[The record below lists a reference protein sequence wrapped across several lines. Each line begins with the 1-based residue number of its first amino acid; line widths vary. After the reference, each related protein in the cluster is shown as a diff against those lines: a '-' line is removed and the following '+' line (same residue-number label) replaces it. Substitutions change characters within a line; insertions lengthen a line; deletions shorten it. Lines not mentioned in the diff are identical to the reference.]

1 MDTLYLPLH
10 IWNKIK
16 QLAKDKKGFKRAIE
30 RFDGIAKYK
39 NRIFMVNDKPVK
51 VEDYVLIDSN
61 PEGILELYSAFN
73 YYHDLQKL
81 ASEFHNNLVCVSF
94 EGQAHCL
101 QAIVYKKDVWDL
113 TSEEMHMHIFEAV
126 S

>member
-16 QLAKDKKGFKRAIE
+16 QLAKEKKEFKRAID
-30 RFDGIAKYK
+30 RFDGVAKYK
-39 NRIFMVNDKPVK
+39 NRTFMVNDKPLK
-51 VEDYVLIDSN
+51 VEDYVLIDSD

-73 YYHDLQKL
+73 YYPDLQKL
-81 ASEFHNNLVCVSF
+81 AIEFHNNLVCVSF
-94 EGQAHCL
+94 EGQAHSL
-101 QAIVYKKDVWDL
+101 QAIVYKKDLTDL
-113 TSEEMHMHIFEAV
+113 TSEEMHMRVFELV